1 MISGLKEADIRFP
14 NAAQV
19 LIYIL
24 TAALLVYSPLPL
36 GSVKPGSMLI
46 LEVACF
52 AVFIIWVM
60 KTSVTEEKPFTGAGP
75 YLPLL
80 VFVLICFLQIIPLP
94 GALLGVLSGKSL
106 EVWETTGRALSS
118 LGTGAGGG
126 FHTISVYPEATLRKI
141 LLVLA
146 YTAFGITVSRS
157 FRSDGWIKL
166 ALAPVFAML
175 LIEASFGIYQYL
187 GSGGSEDATG
197 SYFNRN
203 HYAGFLE
210 MTFPLALGYVLS
222 LGDWGG
228 AVRRPLRSRL
238 ISSENFQKQILF
250 LFLLGIAFLAVLFS
264 RSRMGIF
271 SVIVSL
277 AFFTFLGSRSVRTGQ
292 GLGRMVY
299 TVAAVAVFYGLFIGL
314 YPVAER
320 FLHVGESLPLR
331 TALWKDAASVIK
343 DFPLFGT
350 GLGTFGYAY
359 PVYKLSVEKP
369 LVYLH
374 AHNDYLELLSETG
387 ILGFASLMTALG
399 LFLYTS
405 LKALTRLAGE
415 GDYFRYFILL
425 GALTGVFSILV
436 HSLVDF
442 GLQIPSNALYFAF
455 LIGLSAGAGR
465 EVGAGGGSTMPAGS
479 RKQ

>member
-1 MISGLKEADIRFP
+1 M
-14 NAAQV
+14 
-19 LIYIL
+19 
-24 TAALLVYSPLPL
+24 
-36 GSVKPGSMLI
+36 KPGSLLI
-46 LEVACF
+46 LEAACF
-52 AVFIIWVM
+52 AVFIVWVL
-60 KTSVTEEKPFTGAGP
+60 KTSVTGEKPFTGAGP
-75 YLPLL
+75 YLPIL
-80 VFVLICFLQIIPLP
+80 VFLLICLFQIIPLP

-106 EVWETTGRALSS
+106 EVWETTEKALSS
-118 LGTGAGGG
+118 LGAGAGGG
-126 FHTISVYPEATLRKI
+126 FHTISVYPDATLRKT

-146 YTAFGITVSRS
+146 YIVFGITVSRS
-157 FRSDGWIKL
+157 FRSDGWMKL

-271 SVIVSL
+271 SVLVSL
-277 AFFTFLGSRSVRTGQ
+277 AFFTFLGSRSIRTGQ

-299 TVAAVAVFYGLFIGL
+299 TVVAVAVFFGLFMGL

-320 FLHVGESLPLR
+320 FLHVGENLPSR
-331 TALWKDAASVIK
+331 TELWKDAAVIIK

-359 PVYKLSVEKP
+359 PLYKLSVDKP

-374 AHNDYLELLSETG
+374 AHNDYLELVSETG
-387 ILGFASLMTALG
+387 ILGFASLMAALG

-405 LKALTRLAGE
+405 LKSLTRLAGE
-415 GDYFRYFILL
+415 EDYFRFFVLL

-442 GLQIPSNALYFAF
+442 GLQIPSNALYFSF
-455 LIGLSAGAGR
+455 LIGLSAAAGS
-465 EVGAGGGSTMPAGS
+465 GGGTGGGNTVSVSAGT

>member
-1 MISGLKEADIRFP
+1 MVSGLKEADIRSL

-19 LIYIL
+19 LTYIL

-36 GSVKPGSMLI
+36 GGVKPGSLLI

-52 AVFIIWVM
+52 AVFIIWVL
-60 KTSVTEEKPFTGAGP
+60 KTSVTGEKPFAAARP
-75 YLPLL
+75 YLPIL
-80 VFVLICFLQIIPLP
+80 VFVLICLFQIIPLP

-106 EVWETTGRALSS
+106 EVWEKTGSVLSS
-118 LGTGAGGG
+118 LGGGAGGG
-126 FHTISVYPEATLRKI
+126 FHTISVYPDATLRKT

-146 YTAFGITVSRS
+146 YIVFGITVSRS
-157 FRSDGWIKL
+157 FRSDGWMKL

-228 AVRRPLRSRL
+228 AGRRPLWSRL
-238 ISSENFQKQILF
+238 VSSENFQKQILF

-271 SVIVSL
+271 SVLVSL
-277 AFFTFLGSRSVRTGQ
+277 AFFTFLGSRSIRTGQ

-299 TVAAVAVFYGLFIGL
+299 TVLAVAVFFGLFIGL

-320 FLHVGESLPLR
+320 FLHVGENLPSR
-331 TALWKDAASVIK
+331 TELWKDALVMIK
-343 DFPLFGT
+343 DFPLFGS

-359 PVYKLSVEKP
+359 PLYKLSVEKP

-374 AHNDYLELLSETG
+374 AHNDYLELISETG
-387 ILGFASLMTALG
+387 ILGFASLMAALG

-405 LKALTRLAGE
+405 LKSLTRLAGE
-415 GDYFRYFILL
+415 EDYFRFFILL
-425 GALTGVFSILV
+425 GALTGVFSILL
-436 HSLVDF
+436 HGLVDF
-442 GLQIPSNALYFAF
+442 NMQIPSNALYFSF
-455 LIGLSAGAGR
+455 LIGLSAGAGS
-465 EVGAGGGSTMPAGS
+465 GGGEGGGITVSGGV